1 MLSLVLTLDLKQKD
15 SIFVQKSFTLELLC
29 KWMVSEMKIRNRLNY
44 EHMWPQSG
52 SIRLSEL
59 NHNLYI
65 YFFEAKTEQS
75 GEASSWSLSWQLS
88 AQLGCLK
95 ANEAKSPTRITEV
108 MSVFLSN
115 VRVVIYCSVLWLIVY
130 WNVKQYD

>member
-15 SIFVQKSFTLELLC
+15 SIFVQKSFTLELVC

-44 EHMWPQSG
+44 EHMWHKNG
-52 SIRLSEL
+52 SIRIES
-59 NHNLYI
+59 HNLYI

-95 ANEAKSPTRITEV
+95 ANEAKSSTRITEV

-115 VRVVIYCSVLWLIVY
+115 VRVMIYGSALWLIVY